1 MSDSSNNF
9 QIKAVVITASD
20 TRSEKD
26 DLAGDNLAGCL
37 RGIGAQVIEKIIV
50 TDDKELLSS
59 KLIEYADRGDV
70 NLIITTGGTGF
81 APRDNTPE
89 ATLAVIEKETPG
101 ISEALRA
108 DSAKHTHFAMISR
121 GMSGIR
127 GKCLIINFP
136 GSPKAVFQ
144 CFEVVKKILPHAV
157 KLVTGGFD
165 DEH

>member
-1 MSDSSNNF
+1 MSDSTDSSI
-9 QIKAVVITASD
+9 IKAVVITASD

-26 DLAGDNLAGCL
+26 DLAGETLVDAL
-37 RGIGAQVIEKIIV
+37 RGMGAEVLEKIIL
-50 TDDKELLSS
+50 TDDRELLSM

-108 DSAKHTHFAMISR
+108 ESTKHTPFAMISR
-121 GMSGIR
+121 GVSGIR
-127 GKCLIINFP
+127 GQCLIINFP
-136 GSPKAVFQ
+136 GAPKAVKE
-144 CFEVVKKILPHAV
+144 CFEVVRKIVPHAV
-157 KLVTGGFD
+157 KLTTGGFD
-165 DEH
+165 HG